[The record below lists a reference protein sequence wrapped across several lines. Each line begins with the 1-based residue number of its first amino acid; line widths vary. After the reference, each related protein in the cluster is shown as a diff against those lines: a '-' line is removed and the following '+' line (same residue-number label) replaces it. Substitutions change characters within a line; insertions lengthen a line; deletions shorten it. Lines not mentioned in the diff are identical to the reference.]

1 MAVISEKK
9 IEFNKEISEILYGN
23 GKKFDEIVKNDISEN
38 EFREQA
44 TKLLWTP
51 EEIENFLSKHSEDIK
66 IGKFTPLR
74 VIMFQSESNIFQ

>member
-1 MAVISEKK
+1 MAIISEKE

-23 GKKFDEIVKNDISEN
+23 DKKFDEVVKNDISEN

-51 EEIENFLSKHSEDIK
+51 EEIENFLSKHNEDIK

-74 VIMFQSESNIFQ
+74 VIMFQSKI